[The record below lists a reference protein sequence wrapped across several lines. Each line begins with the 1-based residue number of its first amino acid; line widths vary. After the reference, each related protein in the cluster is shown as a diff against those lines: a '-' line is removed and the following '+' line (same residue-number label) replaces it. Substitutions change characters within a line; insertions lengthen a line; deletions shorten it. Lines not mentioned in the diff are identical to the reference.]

1 MTSNQRSL
9 WNKVAPAVKRALL
22 GARPDAAGL
31 PAAARLPAARPLA
44 LEQRFMFDAAAVAAT
59 ADAAHAARPEAAPP
73 AEAQR
78 ADAARQADATPA
90 AADVARTAMAADA
103 PRREVAFVDSQV
115 KDYQQLV
122 AQLRPG
128 TEVIVLD
135 KTRDGL
141 QQIADALRGRSGIDA
156 IHIIGHGAEGSL
168 RLGSVE
174 LNAAALGARQAQ
186 LTQIGAALT
195 EQGDILLYGCDIGA
209 NAKGAELLSRLA
221 QLTHADVAAS
231 KDRTGAAAQG
241 GNWTLEAAS
250 GSIET
255 TALSFVYNGLL
266 AAPPSQDFDIWNQ
279 PPNNTG
285 SLTIAGV
292 RYTTNGSAI
301 MDVTNALSYFGE
313 TFTGFTGN
321 VLLSN
326 MGGTTGTGATYL
338 EFSSLDLANNFA
350 LKSLTIN
357 AFDGPSGFAQKFVI
371 AGYDGGSGTTALIEI
386 NIDLRTSGTY
396 GTGDWAITYTKGSST
411 YNAGTLV
418 FGSAWGNLDT
428 VRFTANDGAKSAS
441 LALDSITLGT
451 PVVTNPPPVVT
462 PSAGSSS
469 YSNGSGLPV
478 PVDANLT
485 LTDADSPTLTK
496 ATVSLTGGTFRSG
509 EDVLAFTN
517 TNSALYGNI
526 VGSWNASTGVLTL
539 TSAGGIAT
547 VAQWEAA
554 LRTVTYRDSSL
565 APNQGDRTITFVV
578 NDGTSDSSPVNKTMQ
593 VLPNNQP
600 VIGNLNGDAV
610 TYTEKGSP
618 VRLDAGASVTLTDSD
633 TPNYNGGNLNVQM
646 VNNTRAN
653 QDVLGIDARG
663 HNSLSNGM

>member
-9 WNKVAPAVKRALL
+9 WNKVAPAIKRALL

-78 ADAARQADATPA
+78 PDAARQADAAPA
-90 AADVARTAMAADA
+90 GADLARVAMAAEA
-103 PRREVAFVDSQV
+103 PRREIVFVDNQV

-122 AQLRPG
+122 AQVRPG

-156 IHIIGHGAEGSL
+156 IHIIGHGAEGSM

-174 LNAAALGARQAQ
+174 LNAAALNARQAQ

-231 KDRTGAAAQG
+231 SDRTGAAARG

-250 GSIET
+250 GKIET
-255 TALSFVYNGLL
+255 AALSFAYNDLL
-266 AAPPSQDFDIWNQ
+266 AAPPSQDFESWNRS
-279 PPNNTG
+279 P
-285 SLTIAGV
+285 
-292 RYTTNGSAI
+292 NGSAVLLLDGLKYRTDGGSVI
-301 MDVTNALSYFGE
+301 DVTDAMDYFGE
-313 TFTGFTGN
+313 TFTGFSGK

-326 MGGTTGTGATYL
+326 ISGNPSTGSTFL
-338 EFSSLDLANNFA
+338 EFGSQDLANNFA

-357 AFDGPSGFAQKFVI
+357 AFDNASGFAQKYVI
-371 AGYDGGSGTTALIEI
+371 SGYDDSSGTNALVQIS
-386 NIDLRTSGTY
+386 IDLTTSGTY

-411 YNAGTLV
+411 YSAGTLV

-428 VRFTANDGAKSAS
+428 VRLTANNRNRPAS
-441 LALDSITLGT
+441 LALDSITLGA
-451 PVVTNPPPVVT
+451 PVIVNAPGGHALGRLVNLQQRQRPPG
-462 PSAGSSS
+462 AGGRQPDADRSRQRQ
-469 YSNGSGLPV
+469 PV
-478 PVDANLT
+478 PRHGFPDRRQLPQRRGRARLRQHQQRAVRQHRQQLERQHRRAHAHLFRQ
-485 LTDADSPTLTK
+485 PRH
-496 ATVSLTGGTFRSG
+496 GGP
-509 EDVLAFTN
+509 
-517 TNSALYGNI
+517 
-526 VGSWNASTGVLTL
+526 VGGCA
-539 TSAGGIAT
+539 AGG
-547 VAQWEAA
+547 
-554 LRTVTYRDSSL
+554 D
-565 APNQGDRTITFVV
+565 
-578 NDGTSDSSPVNKTMQ
+578 
-593 VLPNNQP
+593 LP
-600 VIGNLNGDAV
+600 
-610 TYTEKGSP
+610 
-618 VRLDAGASVTLTDSD
+618 R
-633 TPNYNGGNLNVQM
+633 
-646 VNNTRAN
+646 
-653 QDVLGIDARG
+653 
-663 HNSLSNGM
+663 